1 MKFEVEDEGE
11 IWWWCWWEEDDEDE
25 DMEEDETKGGGLIK
39 LFMFHQLGLPAAII
53 CCTGEL
59 CNTPLFI
66 LFSLLIDICMYVFLL
81 LDLLL

>member
-1 MKFEVEDEGE
+1 
-11 IWWWCWWEEDDEDE
+11 
-25 DMEEDETKGGGLIK
+25 MEEDETKGGGLIK

-66 LFSLLIDICMYVFLL
+66 LFSLSIVICMYVCFSLARSLALVSSFLGYGYGVFL
-81 LDLLL
+81 KVQREGG